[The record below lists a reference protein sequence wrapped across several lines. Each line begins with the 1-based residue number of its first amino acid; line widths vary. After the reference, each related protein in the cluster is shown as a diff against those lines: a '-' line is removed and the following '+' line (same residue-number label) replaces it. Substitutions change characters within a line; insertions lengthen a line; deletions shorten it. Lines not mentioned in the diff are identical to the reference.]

1 MSTNTAPYQTQ
12 PPSATWSRSMPLKIG
27 IGATATDNPL
37 FGAQRCA
44 VTVDDEGGGPFLMV
58 EFFNDDPGQDS
69 PHCGYFNTHADIDQ
83 FAAQLHDILAIAEKV
98 SA

>member
-12 PPSATWSRSMPLKIG
+12 PPALWSRAVPIKIG
-27 IGATATDNPL
+27 LGMTSVDHPL

-58 EFFNDDPGQDS
+58 EFFNDEPGEDS

-83 FAAQLHDILAIAEKV
+83 FAAQLHAALKSAEEA